1 MRFRVSMRANCS
13 SLMPAV
19 AALRGASLPLLLLPL
34 LSEAL
39 PLMRSSPLDWLSD
52 IIALLLI
59 SVAQGHLC
67 FSFR

>member
-1 MRFRVSMRANCS
+1 MRFWVSMRANCS

-39 PLMRSSPLDWLSD
+39 PLMHSSSLEWLSD
-52 IIALLLI
+52 ITALLLI
-59 SVAQGHLC
+59 SVAQGHLH
-67 FSFR
+67 FAPF